1 MILNTL
7 VFVPRNSSC
16 KSLSARLPLGNGTK
30 CEEINLKMFVSSENT
45 KKGILVNFVLR
56 LHPNRTAKH
65 KDESIGNKLYLTAY

>member
-30 CEEINLKMFVSSENT
+30 CEEINLKMFISSVNI
-45 KKGILVNFVLR
+45 KKRKEFWSIL
-56 LHPNRTAKH
+56 
-65 KDESIGNKLYLTAY
+65 Y